1 MVRRSPD
8 FLLPACLSVLARPTR
23 ALVGVMP
30 EHWAKGGLLGGLQTG
45 GHDPAPRIPH
55 AEDLISAVEFD
66 GTGEYLATGD
76 RGGRVVIFESSEVSS
91 GPSTVCI

>member
-30 EHWAKGGLLGGLQTG
+30 EHWARGGFSEGCRAC
-45 GHDPAPRIPH
+45 HDAAPRIPH

-91 GPSTVCI
+91 GPSTVCT